1 MYEPQQPV
9 AIVGA
14 GADAAGPDRTLLFL
28 ARLELRL
35 ATELNDRLRA
45 LSLIS
50 GAALP
55 ATES

>member
-14 GADAAGPDRTLLFL
+14 GADAAGPDRTSLFL
-28 ARLELRL
+28 ARLALHL
-35 ATELNDRLRA
+35 ATELDDALRT
-45 LSLIS
+45 LTLIS

>member
-14 GADAAGPDRTLLFL
+14 GVDVAGPDRTSLFL
-28 ARLELRL
+28 ARLELDL
-35 ATELNDRLRA
+35 VTELDDALRP

-50 GAALP
+50 GAALH
-55 ATES
+55 AKES

>member
-14 GADAAGPDRTLLFL
+14 GVDVAGPDRTSLFL
-28 ARLELRL
+28 ARLELDL
-35 ATELNDRLRA
+35 ATELDDALRP

-55 ATES
+55 ATEL

>member
-14 GADAAGPDRTLLFL
+14 GVDVAGPDCTLLFL
-28 ARLELRL
+28 ARLALRL